1 MVCLACGAR
10 PAGTGSRR
18 CFGCEEAAPGWAAA
32 LRPAN
37 GLAVA
42 VYVLLGVNA
51 MLAAAAVVAGLW
63 SDALLGQLAD
73 GSADLDD
80 FDAVDSLVDGLNG
93 VFLPLA
99 LVTAVVFII
108 WFYRIRQ
115 NADLLVP
122 NGHRRGRGWT
132 IGAWVTPFVLL
143 WFPWQLMVD
152 CWRASAPLDA
162 EGRRRA
168 VSEKVLVLW
177 WSTWIGALVVN
188 RIASSMMKHVD
199 LTVLASLEDLRE
211 TIRVETAGSALRLV
225 AAVAAIV
232 VVQRLTAMQA
242 ARRADINP
250 IAARAAQLAAEQ
262 ARVQAQAQAATAADS

>member
-1 MVCLACGAR
+1 MACGAR
-10 PAGTGSRR
+10 PAGTESRR
-18 CFGCEEAAPGWAAA
+18 CFGCAEAAPGWAAA

-37 GLAVA
+37 SLAIA

-51 MLAAAAVVAGLW
+51 MLAAGAVVAGLW

-80 FDAVDSLVDGLNG
+80 FDAVDSLVKGLNG

-115 NADLLVP
+115 NADLLLP
-122 NGHRRGRGWT
+122 HGHRRGRGWT

-188 RIASSMMKHVD
+188 RIASSMMKHVN
-199 LTVLASLEDLRE
+199 LTVLDSLEDLRE

-232 VVQRLTAMQA
+232 VVQRLTAMQW

-250 IAARAAQLAAEQ
+250 LAARAAQVAAEE
-262 ARVQAQAQAATAADS
+262 ARAQAQAQAKAQA